1 MKYDP
6 EKNQEFYKFI
16 ESNGVLDIL
25 KGYTPSLSPTGHTL
39 ALCDKFI
46 KLRET
51 TFVQNVGLLF
61 LSNGPWY
68 IYSRSFA
75 NEIKMN
81 ILTIDA
87 MIADYDKKLG
97 LPTVSSSNWSQ
108 GRRLLSMGG
117 IIPSNMLTGDVS
129 VSKAPHEA
137 MVFSMDLEMM
147 FP

>member
-1 MKYDP
+1 M
-6 EKNQEFYKFI
+6 
-16 ESNGVLDIL
+16 
-25 KGYTPSLSPTGHTL
+25 KGYRPSSSPADHTL

-51 TFVQNVGLLF
+51 TFVENVGLLF
-61 LSNGPWY
+61 KSNGPW
-68 IYSRSFA
+68 IINSWSFSD
-75 NEIKMN
+75 EIKMN

-87 MIADYDKKLG
+87 LIADYDKKLG

-108 GRRLLSMGG
+108 GRRMLSMGV

-129 VSKAPHEA
+129 INRAPTGG
-137 MVFSMDLEMM
+137 MVLNMDLEMM